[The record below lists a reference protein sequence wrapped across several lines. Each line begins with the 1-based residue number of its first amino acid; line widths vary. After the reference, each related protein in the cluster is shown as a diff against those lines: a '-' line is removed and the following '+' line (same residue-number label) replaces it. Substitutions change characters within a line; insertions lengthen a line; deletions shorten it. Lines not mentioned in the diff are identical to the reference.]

1 MVRVL
6 PKRNVTGFYTVSKKK
21 TTTRSFLIKSGKK
34 SPDFFLKLK
43 RERKE
48 SIGGA
53 RYYSY
58 PALPNPT
65 QLIKRKKK
73 KKKTHRQTQNI
84 AHHSFLTK
92 KPKRSPDLL
101 GLVCCVRK

>member
-21 TTTRSFLIKSGKK
+21 TTTRSFLIKSSKK

-73 KKKTHRQTQNI
+73 KLIAKHKTLPTTHFSPKNQN
-84 AHHSFLTK
+84 A
-92 KPKRSPDLL
+92 LL
-101 GLVCCVRK
+101 IS

>member
-21 TTTRSFLIKSGKK
+21 TTTRSFLIKSSKK

-65 QLIKRKKK
+65 QLIKREKKK
-73 KKKTHRQTQNI
+73 KKKLIAKHKTLPTTHFSPKNQN
-84 AHHSFLTK
+84 A
-92 KPKRSPDLL
+92 LL
-101 GLVCCVRK
+101 IS